1 MSQNIPD
8 NVSGL
13 LVTKVDQN
21 TDAEIKGIRPGDI
34 IQEINQT
41 TISDVNSFKDI
52 IVTLKGTKRNVL
64 LLINRQGNITFVA
77 LKLD

>member
-13 LVTKVDQN
+13 LITKVDQN

-41 TISDVNSFKDI
+41 TY
-52 IVTLKGTKRNVL
+52 
-64 LLINRQGNITFVA
+64 LIQTHSKILVA
-77 LKLD
+77 LKGHKEMCYY